1 MQSLRPDAVLLLMEG
16 ARQRDVC
23 RRRPVHVSVSRSCI
37 RICLQA
43 AALCVLLQRAVGGDG
58 GAPAPAP
65 AFSTLL
71 PAEGNG
77 PERRWLCSV
86 GRGLG
91 SVGGT
96 LLSESLL
103 ITNLRD
109 RKGGGQLQ
117 ERGKQENNVARA
129 RRHRRAGRPALLN
142 AYASAFSD
150 EDGAYS
156 RGSSEGRDS
165 GSSGTSS
172 SRSRQREAAGANE
185 ANTRQRWAA
194 RRTAADHT
202 HMRPA
207 PAPPAQKAHVAHA
220 EERQKQGGNN
230 RISGGEDTAS
240 DAQIRALMLMLEEEE
255 NLKDRRNI
263 ILTLQHVAP
272 QNHPLVVDTL
282 CALLCNYKVTRFPLV
297 LSFSLSCVCMPSH
310 YIAVSSSCL
319 FHIGALPHTQMDANL

>member
-1 MQSLRPDAVLLLMEG
+1 MMDKG

-23 RRRPVHVSVSRSCI
+23 RRRPVHASVSRSCI
-37 RICLQA
+37 RNCLQA

-77 PERRWLCSV
+77 LERRWLCSG

-109 RKGGGQLQ
+109 RKGGGQLR

-150 EDGAYS
+150 DDGAYS

-172 SRSRQREAAGANE
+172 SRSRQREAAGADE

-202 HMRPA
+202 HMRPAA

-230 RISGGEDTAS
+230 RITGGEDTAS

-263 ILTLQHVAP
+263 IITLQHVAP
-272 QNHPLVVDTL
+272 KNHPLVVDTL
-282 CALLCNYKVTRFPLV
+282 CALLRNYKVTRFPARALFFTLV
-297 LSFSLSCVCMPSH
+297 CVYAISLHCCVFQLL
-310 YIAVSSSCL
+310 VSYRRTSS
-319 FHIGALPHTQMDANL
+319 HTQMDANI